1 MGTVE
6 VSWGWL
12 VTSEQRSIGEVAL
25 TSDAP
30 DPRALAALG
39 ALGRV
44 ARALVGTGSLGHLA
58 ERALDEMRE
67 ALALDVVVLYL
78 PRLDRPS
85 LQRFITSA
93 GESAGFRPRDDVAF
107 DDEAWGLAVAS
118 GAPIVFREEASWLVS
133 NPFLPAAQ
141 SWLVL
146 PLVSERRLV
155 GVVVAA
161 AGAPLSLDPTA
172 ATVLTLLGDL
182 LAAGISTARMRQQ
195 LHAAEI
201 ERERGRLAAEIHDGL
216 AQDLALATRELALL
230 ESAPPPE
237 VARASAERLR
247 EAVASARRVVRSRL
261 EDLSAHVPLGGL
273 SAAVEE
279 VSARRG
285 QGLPL
290 TVSCEGPA
298 VDVSPETT
306 AVVVRVLTEALTNSA
321 RHAHPDRVEVRL
333 LVDDERL
340 TLGIEDD
347 GVGFQPADVG
357 GPGDGHFG
365 LTLMRER
372 ARSAG
377 GRLEIRSAPDEGTRV
392 TLEMPV

>member
-1 MGTVE
+1 
-6 VSWGWL
+6 
-12 VTSEQRSIGEVAL
+12 
-25 TSDAP
+25 
-30 DPRALAALG
+30 
-39 ALGRV
+39 
-44 ARALVGTGSLGHLA
+44 
-58 ERALDEMRE
+58 
-67 ALALDVVVLYL
+67 
-78 PRLDRPS
+78 
-85 LQRFITSA
+85 
-93 GESAGFRPRDDVAF
+93 
-107 DDEAWGLAVAS
+107 LAVAS

-133 NPFLPAAQ
+133 NPFTPAAE

-161 AGAPLSLDPTA
+161 AEAPLSLDPTS

-182 LAAGISTARMRQQ
+182 LAVGIATARLRQQ
-195 LHAAEI
+195 LQAAEL
-201 ERERGRLAAEIHDGL
+201 ERERARLAAEIHDGL
-216 AQDLALATRELALL
+216 AQDLALAMRELALL
-230 ESAPPPE
+230 ESEPPPE
-237 VARASAERLR
+237 LARASAERLR

-261 EDLSAHVPLGGL
+261 EDLSVHVPLGGVR
-273 SAAVEE
+273 AAVED
-279 VSARRG
+279 VCARRG

-321 RHAHPDRVEVRL
+321 RHARPGRVEVRL
-333 LVDDERL
+333 LVADDRL
-340 TLGIEDD
+340 KLAIEDD
-347 GVGFQPADVG
+347 GVGFHPAEAG

-377 GRLEIRSAPDEGTRV
+377 GRLEIRSAPNGGTRV
-392 TLEMPV
+392 SLEVPV

>member
-182 LAAGISTARMRQQ
+182 LA
-195 LHAAEI
+195 
-201 ERERGRLAAEIHDGL
+201 
-216 AQDLALATRELALL
+216 DLALATRELALL

-237 VARASAERLR
+237 LARASAERLR

-273 SAAVEE
+273 RAAVEE

-290 TVSCEGPA
+290 TVCCEGPA

-347 GVGFQPADVG
+347 GVGFQPSDVG